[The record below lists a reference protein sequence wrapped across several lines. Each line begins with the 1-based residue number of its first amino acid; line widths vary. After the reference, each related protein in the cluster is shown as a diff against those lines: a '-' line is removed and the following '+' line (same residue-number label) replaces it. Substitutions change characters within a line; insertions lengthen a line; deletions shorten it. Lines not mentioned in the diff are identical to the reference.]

1 MLTPDWL
8 AYRARVGG
16 GRLAVVAG
24 AQRLTF
30 ADLDRRATGLAQRL
44 AGLGVAAGDRVAVLL
59 RNGPAYAETAFALAR
74 LGAVMVPLN
83 ARLAAPELAWQ
94 LADSGAR
101 WLISEEGL
109 ATRARQAAAGT
120 GVQHDPQDPA
130 GMVRGA
136 GASGHAGGTQ
146 TPGAPHLLLVEAL
159 AREPA
164 ADVQVRDRMDL
175 SQVQGIVYTSA
186 TTGRPKGAQLTFGN
200 HWWNA
205 AGSALHLGVRRDDAW
220 LAVLPFYHVGGL
232 ALLWRCVLYGMPLV
246 VHDGFDADA
255 ANRAI
260 DAGEVTMVSV
270 VATMLQR
277 MLDARAHRPFPPSL
291 RCVLLGGGPAGDD
304 LLERCAALGVP
315 VAPTY
320 GLTEAASQ
328 VATLP
333 PEEFA
338 RKRKAAGRPLFPVE
352 LRVEARPG
360 EVGEILVRGPTVM
373 VGYWNRPEE
382 TARVLR
388 DGWLH
393 TGDLG
398 YLDAEG
404 DLVVVDRRDDLIV
417 TGGENVYPSEVE
429 AVLRAHP
436 AVTDAGVFGM
446 PDPEWG
452 QAVAAAV
459 VARPGARVD
468 AAALQAFCAA
478 RLARFK
484 VPRRIWVVGDLPRS
498 NGGKLLRRA
507 LSARVLHAPI
517 PAVGAG
523 VTGGEERDRREER
536 TGGERVG
543 EEGERAQD
551 EAGRRAGG
559 AGASG
564 QTAGTPDLAAPPA
577 TRRTWVRD
585 AFHAIAGRYDLLNH
599 LLSGGMHLLWKRAAV
614 RAAGLPPGGRA
625 VDVCC
630 GTGDL
635 LVGLAAAG
643 GPRGRVVGV
652 DFAPAMVAAARARL
666 MRRQV
671 AGAAVVLADA
681 EALPLRDGTLDAAT
695 IAFGLRNVAR
705 PAQALREMHR
715 VLRSGGRAVVLEFGQ
730 PHPAWF
736 RALYDLFSR
745 TVIPRVG
752 GWLSG
757 RPDAY
762 QYLHDSIR
770 QWPDP
775 ERLSDL
781 LREAGFADVRFRRLT
796 RGIAVLHV
804 ATKT

>member
-8 AYRARVGG
+8 AYRARVAG
-16 GRLAVVAG
+16 GRLALVAG
-24 AQRLTF
+24 DEHLTF
-30 ADLDRRATGLAQRL
+30 ADLDRRAAGLARRL
-44 AGLGVAAGDRVAVLL
+44 AGLGVAAGDHVAVLL

-83 ARLAAPELAWQ
+83 TRLATPELAWQ

-101 WLISEEGL
+101 WLLSEERL
-109 ATRARQAAAGT
+109 AAQARQAVGDGT
-120 GVQHDPQDPA
+120 V
-130 GMVRGA
+130 
-136 GASGHAGGTQ
+136 
-146 TPGAPHLLLVEAL
+146 TPGASRLLLVEAV
-159 AREPA
+159 AREPE
-164 ADVQVRDRMDL
+164 ADARLQERIDL

-186 TTGRPKGAQLTFGN
+186 TTSRPKGAQLTFGN

-232 ALLWRCVLYGMPLV
+232 ALLWRCVLYGIPLV
-246 VHDGFDADA
+246 VHEGFDADA

-260 DAGEVTMVSV
+260 DAGGVTMVSV

-291 RCVLLGGGPAGDD
+291 RCVLLGGGPAADA

-333 PEEFA
+333 PDEFA
-338 RKRKAAGRPLFPVE
+338 RKRRAAGRPLFPVE
-352 LRVEARPG
+352 VRIDAPPG
-360 EVGEILVRGPTVM
+360 AVGEILVRGPTVM

-382 TARVLR
+382 TAHALR

-398 YLDAEG
+398 YLDADG

-436 AVTDAGVFGM
+436 AVADAGVFGV

-452 QAVAAAV
+452 QVVAAAV
-459 VARPGARVD
+459 VARPGAQVD
-468 AAALQAFCAA
+468 VAALQAFCAA

-484 VPRRIWVVGDLPRS
+484 VPRRIWVVDDLPRS
-498 NGGKLLRRA
+498 TGGKLVRRA
-507 LSARVLHAPI
+507 LPAQVLATSV

-523 VTGGEERDRREER
+523 VASSVGGRGLRAGRADTDVCRAQEVASGRAHGVASSGR
-536 TGGERVG
+536 TG
-543 EEGERAQD
+543 A
-551 EAGRRAGG
+551 
-559 AGASG
+559 
-564 QTAGTPDLAAPPA
+564 PDLAAPPA
-577 TRRTWVRD
+577 TRRAWVRD

-599 LLSGGMHLLWKRAAV
+599 LLSGGAHLLWKRAAV
-614 RAAGLPPGGRA
+614 RAAGLQRGGRA

-635 LVGLAAAG
+635 LVGLARVS
-643 GPRGRVVGV
+643 GPGGRVVGV

-666 MRRQV
+666 TRRR
-671 AGAAVVLADA
+671 ATGAAVVLADA
-681 EALPLRDGTLDAAT
+681 EALPLRDGVVDAAT

-715 VLRSGGRAVVLEFGQ
+715 VLRPGGRVVVLEFGQ
-730 PHPAWF
+730 PQPAWF

-745 TVIPRVG
+745 TVIPRLG

-762 QYLHDSIR
+762 RYLHDSIR

-804 ATKT
+804 ATKA